1 MKSILII
8 PNKLKD
14 KSLDVSRRVA
24 ELLTTLGA
32 TVYIDG
38 KYIEY
43 IGGGVNSFC
52 ECAEIELIIVIGGDG
67 SILDAAKY
75 AIERKIPLL
84 GVNLGKVGYLSEV
97 DVDNIE
103 VLRKLFTG
111 EFYVEDKMLLETD
124 CISDGTLRHS
134 ERLALNDIIIGH
146 DTFLGIAEFK
156 LEKSGGETVKYRADG
171 IIFSTP
177 VGSTAYSLSAGGP
190 IVAHDIDSILVT
202 PIAPHSFFNR
212 SIIFNSNERLAIK
225 NCGSTE
231 LNVSVDGR
239 LFGTLNEGD
248 ECVITKSDK
257 TLKILTFNQNNT
269 FTTLFK
275 KVRILE
281 DVK

>member
-1 MKSILII
+1 MKSILLI
-8 PNKLKD
+8 PNILKD
-14 KSLDVSRRVA
+14 KNLEVSSQVSKLLLDEGREVYTDEKYSCKIGARVF
-24 ELLTTLGA
+24 GVD
-32 TVYIDG
+32 TVID
-38 KYIEY
+38 
-43 IGGGVNSFC
+43 
-52 ECAEIELIIVIGGDG
+52 LIIVIGGDG
-67 SILDAAKY
+67 SILDAAKF

-97 DVDNIE
+97 DVDNIN
-103 VLRKLFTG
+103 LLKNLFTG
-111 EFYVEDKMLLETD
+111 EYYVEDKMLLEAS
-124 CISDGTLRHS
+124 CISSGNCRHS
-134 ERLALNDIIIGH
+134 ERLALNDVIIGH

-212 SIIFNSNERLAIK
+212 SIIFNSNERLTVK
-225 NCGSTE
+225 NCGVTE
-231 LNVSVDGR
+231 LNVSIDGR
-239 LFGTLNEGD
+239 LFGTLEEGD

-257 TLKILTFNQNNT
+257 TLKMLTFNQNNT
-269 FTTLFK
+269 FATLFK
-275 KVRILE
+275 KMRILE